1 MIPLPPT
8 PRPPLRNQLGVRL
21 FGAFTLVI
29 AVGIL
34 VTVLLTREGANAQF
48 AHLMVDGH
56 VVQPGRLRQS
66 LATYYSTQTSWQ
78 GLAAEFTGLIT
89 ASADGT
95 MRGLMNGMM
104 GGMMGTHNNRLQVRD
119 ATDQIVADTD
129 PTAGTLSAISRRWTI
144 VVAGRTVGTLVAE
157 GTLMSA
163 SNTGE
168 GALVRG
174 ITRAVLI
181 AGIIAGVLGLV
192 LAGILV
198 RQITQ
203 PLAGLTAA
211 SSRIAQGDLTTRVPT
226 QSADELGRLATTF
239 NQMATALETQ
249 EQLRR
254 NLMADVAHELRTP
267 LAAIQ
272 GTVEALQDGIFPADA
287 ANLGVIHAEIV
298 LLNRLVD
305 DLRTLANAEAGK
317 LTLHPRPLDV
327 GALAERQVTAL
338 RYRAL
343 DAAVTLTLHRPPDL
357 PLLMADEQRLGQVLT
372 NLLDNALR
380 HTPAGGTITV
390 ALTRQATQLLITVT
404 DSGEGIAPAD
414 LPHVFDRFYRADPAR
429 ARASGGSGLGLA
441 IVRELVEAHGGTVG
455 VASPPPGHRQGSRFT
470 ITFPSAQTRLN
481 HSGAPPAN
489 HATGRAGG
497 QSS

>member
-1 MIPLPPT
+1 MATSPLT
-8 PRPPLRNQLGVRL
+8 PRPALRNQLGVRL
-21 FGAFTLVI
+21 FGAFALVI
-29 AVGIL
+29 TVGIL

-56 VVQPGRLRQS
+56 VVQPGRLRQN
-66 LATYYSTQTSWQ
+66 LVTYYVANEGWA
-78 GLAAEFTGLIT
+78 GLAAAFDPLIIET
-89 ASADGT
+89 ADGT
-95 MRGLMNGMM
+95 MRGMMNGMM

-119 ATDQIVADTD
+119 SAEQIVADTA
-129 PTAGTLSAISRRWTI
+129 PTAGELTAISRGWSI
-144 VVAGRTVGTLVAE
+144 VVEGRTVGTLVAE

-163 SNTGE
+163 SNAGE
-168 GALVRG
+168 GALVQG

-181 AGIIAGVLGLV
+181 AGIIAGVLGLA

-211 SSRIAQGDLTTRVPT
+211 SSRIAQGDLTVRVPT
-226 QSADELGRLATTF
+226 QSHDELGRLATTF

-249 EQLRR
+249 EELRR

-287 ANLGVIHAEIV
+287 ANLGIIHDEV
-298 LLNRLVD
+298 LLLNRLVD

-317 LTLHPRPLDV
+317 LTLHLRPINL
-327 GALAERQVTAL
+327 GELAERQVVAL
-338 RYRAL
+338 RYRAVA
-343 DAAVTLTLHRPPDL
+343 AAVDVTLQQPLAL
-357 PLLMADEQRLGQVLT
+357 PLLTADEQRLGQVLT

-380 HTPAGGTITV
+380 HTPAGGVIT
-390 ALTRQATQLLITVT
+390 LTLAANATSVIITVT

-429 ARASGGSGLGLA
+429 TRASGGSGLGLA
-441 IVRELVEAHGGTVG
+441 IVRELVEAHGGAVTVL
-455 VASPPPGHRQGSRFT
+455 SPPPRQPQGASFT
-470 ITFPSAQTRLN
+470 VTLPVGQNSLTPAA
-481 HSGAPPAN
+481 APPAN
-489 HATGRAGG
+489 RASGRASG
-497 QSS
+497 QSG